1 MWLGHGTMK
10 DRPSETDNTSPL
22 SSVPADDSSRTSAAI
37 DEDHDLSGEA
47 AGVIRGVSRSLV
59 RGPLIGR
66 LPARASSSSVG
77 KGILRRRLPARQV
90 ARVSDRVSTGLDW
103 FTSALEANESESPK
117 ASKRQEWMLRAR
129 LFGWNLLRNT
139 LLGMAVFESYGY
151 VVSSLAHNE
160 NDNVSSPTELTIK
173 EWQKVPTI
181 TVVADVDDQGDDDD
195 DHDDDD
201 VSILFGEPDEYS
213 RASLPS
219 HLLAGS
225 VAGSIHGLAASLME
239 GNSTSRS
246 TMRYLS
252 WNTIHHSLAHSMLF
266 GSYEGIK
273 RGILQMTEDEERSVS
288 RAYHVLT
295 FSVAGGLAGQ
305 VQHLISHYV
314 EGGLGLANET
324 LQVDWRPALRT
335 TPAIRPLLWAFPP
348 SAIGFVAFEYG
359 KRYVS

>member
-1 MWLGHGTMK
+1 MSFCGY
-10 DRPSETDNTSPL
+10 S
-22 SSVPADDSSRTSAAI
+22 
-37 DEDHDLSGEA
+37 DE
-47 AGVIRGVSRSLV
+47 GVIRW
-59 RGPLIGR
+59 
-66 LPARASSSSVG
+66 
-77 KGILRRRLPARQV
+77 RRLPARQV

-103 FTSALEANESESPK
+103 FTSALEANESKSPK

-129 LFGWNLLRNT
+129 LFGWNLFRNT

-151 VVSSLAHNE
+151 VVSSLA
-160 NDNVSSPTELTIK
+160 PTELTIK
-173 EWQKVPTI
+173 EQQEVPTI
-181 TVVADVDDQGDDDD
+181 TVVGDGDGQGD
-195 DHDDDD
+195 DDDD